1 MNSELSQAIFGISSR
16 DEIPSELANQLEKID
31 LNLISELAVGEQ
43 KSTNWS
49 ELAAKAKPPTAF
61 RADAATNSIPKSK
74 AIEAGEALL
83 RAGKTAMILVAGG
96 QGTRLGFDKPKG
108 MFEIGPLSNRTL
120 FEIIIDHLKAIG
132 AKYDTTIPLY
142 VMTSPATHAETV
154 QYFAEHEDFGLAA
167 GQLAI
172 FCQGTMPAVDMET
185 GKLLRASEN
194 SLALSPNGHGGMLD
208 ALIES
213 GCFAAAKESGVEHF
227 FYGQIDNPL
236 VQVCDP
242 ELLGYHLLSNSEL
255 TTQVVQKADAL
266 ERVGNV
272 VEINGQVQI
281 IEYSDLPEEFA
292 LKTNDDESLY
302 LWAGNI
308 AVHVFATSFLE
319 KAAASS
325 SALPFHLA
333 KKKVPFI
340 DSNGSL
346 IEPSEPNALKFE
358 KFIFDL
364 LPLAENAIAV
374 EVKKSAGF
382 APVKNANGAA
392 SDTPELAMK
401 AISDLHRGWLEENGV
416 NVGGDV
422 NVEIHP
428 SFAVSSKDLKG
439 KDLPDEIVEDSY
451 LK

>member
-1 MNSELSQAIFGISSR
+1 MNSELTQAIFGLSSKDHIS
-16 DEIPSELANQLEKID
+16 DELASQLNAID
-31 LNLISELAVGEQ
+31 LGLISQLAAGEQ
-43 KSTNWS
+43 KATNWS

-61 RADAATNSIPKSK
+61 RADDDSNSISK
-74 AIEAGEALL
+74 NAAIDAGEALL
-83 RAGKTAMILVAGG
+83 RGGKTAMILVAGG
-96 QGTRLGFDKPKG
+96 QGTRLGFDQPKG
-108 MFEIGPLSNRTL
+108 MFPIGPLSNRML
-120 FEIIIDHLKAIG
+120 FEFIVDHLKAVG

-154 QYFAEHEDFGLAA
+154 QYFEGLKNFGLDSR
-167 GQLAI
+167 QLAI

-185 GKLLRASEN
+185 GRLLRASED

-208 ALIES
+208 ALVDS
-213 GCFAAAKESGVEHF
+213 GCFAAAKEAGVEHF

-242 ELLGYHLLSNSEL
+242 ELLGYHVLSRSEL

-272 VEINGQVQI
+272 VDIDGQVQI
-281 IEYSDLPEEFA
+281 IEYSDLPDEFA
-292 LKTNDDESLY
+292 VKTNDDGGLY

-319 KAAASS
+319 KAAKST

-333 KKKVPFI
+333 KKKVPFV
-340 DSNGSL
+340 DADGKL
-346 IEPSEPNALKFE
+346 IEPEAPNALKFE

-401 AISDLHRGWLEENGV
+401 AISDLHRDWLKANDV
-416 NVGGDV
+416 KVGADV
-422 NVEIHP
+422 KIEIHP
-428 SFAVSSKDLKG
+428 SFALSADELKG
-439 KDLPDEIVEDSY
+439 TELPSEILEDTY
-451 LK
+451 LR